1 MRTTVTK
8 ILTFDAAHS
17 LPEHEG
23 KCRNIH
29 GHTYTMEVTA
39 EGPVHHGGPRDQMVM
54 DFGDLRA
61 HLERLVVEPLDH
73 CYLNELFDFAPTAEA
88 LAGWAM
94 ATLREAGLPVVRV
107 KLWENPTSY
116 AEVTI

>member
-17 LPEHEG
+17 LPDHEG

-29 GHTYTMEVTA
+29 GHTYSLEVTV
-39 EGPVHHGGPRDQMVM
+39 EGPVQTGGPADRMVM
-54 DFGDLRA
+54 DFGRLREEM
-61 HLERLVVEPLDH
+61 ERLVVDPLDH
-73 CYLNELFDFAPTAEA
+73 CYLNELFEFAPTAEA

-94 ATLREAGLPVVRV
+94 ETLREAGLPVIRV

-116 AEVTI
+116 AEVSI